1 MAEAKAPF
9 YVKEVT
15 SLYSARG
22 SLLVV
27 ESIPGIKFGEIV
39 EVKTPSGE
47 LRLGQVVDVSKDAT
61 VIQVF
66 GGVREVD
73 LKKSI
78 VRFKGETF
86 KMPLSLDMLGRAFD
100 GLGRPIDGG
109 PPIIPEEYAD
119 INGAPINPASRQ
131 PPSEFIETG
140 ISAIDG
146 LNSLVRGQKLPIF
159 SGSGLPHNRIAAQ
172 IVRQATVKGKE
183 ESFAIVFAAIGVTFD
198 DARFFIRNF
207 EETGALERTVVF
219 INTASD
225 PTVERIAAP
234 RVALTTAEFL
244 AWKHDMHVLV
254 ILTDMT
260 NYCFHRDTE
269 IILSDGSIIKIG
281 DLVDEA
287 LENSRTPINLNRY
300 NNLVQIVLGKIG
312 KTRIASW
319 NTLDQTTGEIVAVE
333 KIKAPKT
340 LVKILTRS
348 GAELL
353 ITKDHK
359 LLVDTEKGPQL
370 VQASEIKPGME
381 LYSIR
386 KLRIEETKVPYIL
399 ELLLPYSEEVF
410 IHVKPG
416 VFEKKLSKKYGS
428 LRNSCKILGIDYNLF
443 RNSRSKRYY
452 RLHEFLKIVLDL
464 GLDFEEANK
473 YIDYIT
479 AGGKEKT
486 KFKSIKVSPLMLKIL
501 GWISSDGTIYEDK
514 SKGVYYISFSS
525 KNEELFKEFINAV
538 KKLFGGVNIKI
549 LRNDNGTLIARI
561 NSKLL
566 VMLFKTLKGYG
577 SNELASLIKMPEE
590 HISAFISGYIDG
602 DGCISDNKGL
612 IQISTVNKV
621 KAKRIQLLLKRL
633 GVQSRLTKRITGFR
647 GSVIYDVIISDKYD
661 ILKLSKILSLSHKG
675 KREKLRKLVEKKKA
689 CKRAC
694 SFYLAPKIVSKLFK
708 ELRIRNNVKAPLLG
722 KANTVWEFENGKRR
736 VSRFTLLKWLRKMS
750 KYVSDD
756 PELFSLISFVKG
768 NYVLDK
774 VVKVEYV
781 KCEEEYVYDVT
792 VTPTHMLIVDNGII
806 SSNCEAL
813 RELSAAREEVP
824 GRRGYPGYMYTDL
837 ATMYE
842 RAGRIWGKK
851 GSVTIMPILTMPDDD
866 ITHPIP
872 DLTGYI
878 TEGQIVL
885 SRGLHRKGIY
895 PPIDVFLSLSRLMKE
910 GIGPG
915 KTREDH
921 RDVFMQLYA
930 AYAEGQHLR
939 ELSVIVG
946 TEALSERD
954 KKYLKFAD
962 EFEARF
968 IKQREYERRT
978 IEETLDIAWDLL
990 SIIPEEELKLVR
1002 EEFIKKY
1009 HPKYRKKGAT

>member
-1 MAEAKAPF
+1 MAEAKSSF
-9 YVKEVT
+9 YVKEVS

-260 NYCFHRDTE
+260 NYC
-269 IILSDGSIIKIG
+269 
-281 DLVDEA
+281 
-287 LENSRTPINLNRY
+287 
-300 NNLVQIVLGKIG
+300 
-312 KTRIASW
+312 
-319 NTLDQTTGEIVAVE
+319 
-333 KIKAPKT
+333 
-340 LVKILTRS
+340 
-348 GAELL
+348 
-353 ITKDHK
+353 
-359 LLVDTEKGPQL
+359 
-370 VQASEIKPGME
+370 
-381 LYSIR
+381 
-386 KLRIEETKVPYIL
+386 
-399 ELLLPYSEEVF
+399 
-410 IHVKPG
+410 
-416 VFEKKLSKKYGS
+416 
-428 LRNSCKILGIDYNLF
+428 
-443 RNSRSKRYY
+443 
-452 RLHEFLKIVLDL
+452 
-464 GLDFEEANK
+464 
-473 YIDYIT
+473 
-479 AGGKEKT
+479 
-486 KFKSIKVSPLMLKIL
+486 
-501 GWISSDGTIYEDK
+501 
-514 SKGVYYISFSS
+514 
-525 KNEELFKEFINAV
+525 
-538 KKLFGGVNIKI
+538 
-549 LRNDNGTLIARI
+549 
-561 NSKLL
+561 
-566 VMLFKTLKGYG
+566 
-577 SNELASLIKMPEE
+577 
-590 HISAFISGYIDG
+590 
-602 DGCISDNKGL
+602 
-612 IQISTVNKV
+612 
-621 KAKRIQLLLKRL
+621 
-633 GVQSRLTKRITGFR
+633 
-647 GSVIYDVIISDKYD
+647 
-661 ILKLSKILSLSHKG
+661 
-675 KREKLRKLVEKKKA
+675 
-689 CKRAC
+689 
-694 SFYLAPKIVSKLFK
+694 
-708 ELRIRNNVKAPLLG
+708 
-722 KANTVWEFENGKRR
+722 
-736 VSRFTLLKWLRKMS
+736 
-750 KYVSDD
+750 
-756 PELFSLISFVKG
+756 
-768 NYVLDK
+768 
-774 VVKVEYV
+774 
-781 KCEEEYVYDVT
+781 
-792 VTPTHMLIVDNGII
+792 
-806 SSNCEAL
+806 EAL

-968 IKQREYERRT
+968 IKQGEYERRT

-1002 EEFIKKY
+1002 EEYIRKY
-1009 HPKYRKKGAT
+1009 HPKYRRKEAA